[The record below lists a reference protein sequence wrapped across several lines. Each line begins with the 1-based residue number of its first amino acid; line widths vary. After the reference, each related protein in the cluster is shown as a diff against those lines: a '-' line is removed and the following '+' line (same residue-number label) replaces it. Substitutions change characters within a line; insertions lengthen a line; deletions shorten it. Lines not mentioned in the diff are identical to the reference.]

1 MKLIVPEKLKKGDLI
16 GVVAPASPII
26 GDNIEEIQNAKKI
39 IENLGYKVKFS
50 ENLFS
55 NSQNYSAS
63 AKEKAKDINE
73 MFKNSNIKMI
83 WCAKGGEN
91 SNSTFEYLDFDMIK
105 QNPKI
110 ICGYSDI
117 TSLTNIITQKTGLI
131 TYSSTNFKT
140 VATDETD
147 YSLKQVLK
155 RFVDGD
161 LQLGE
166 EADYRIIQKGNVEG
180 QLIGGNLSLTKALV
194 AGKYNI
200 DFTDKILFL
209 EELGL
214 ETCPALA
221 NNYLYYMKQ
230 NGVFDKIKGL
240 WIGNYE
246 HQTTS
251 AIEEVMSTK
260 EFLTYADK
268 YIGSSKVKGKC
279 MGSKGMASAKRIIP
293 ARITKKQQTDI
304 ENYSKEVFRV
314 LNLSGICRIDF
325 MIDKTDKKVYV
336 NEPNTIPGSLA
347 FYLWEP
353 IGKKYSKLLDEAITL
368 AIKDYKATSKKVFS
382 FESNILSNY
391 NGCKGL
397 KGLKGLKK

>member
-230 NGVFDKIKGL
+230 NGVFDKIKGI
-240 WIGNYE
+240 WVGNYDGSVALE
-246 HQTTS
+246 K
-251 AIEEVMSTK
+251 ILLDVLE
-260 EFLTYADK
+260 DK
-268 YIGSSKVKGKC
+268 YNFPIIKSNNFGHTERKTVIPVGAKAKIDTTKDTKIEILENLYIG
-279 MGSKGMASAKRIIP
+279 
-293 ARITKKQQTDI
+293 
-304 ENYSKEVFRV
+304 
-314 LNLSGICRIDF
+314 
-325 MIDKTDKKVYV
+325 
-336 NEPNTIPGSLA
+336 
-347 FYLWEP
+347 
-353 IGKKYSKLLDEAITL
+353 
-368 AIKDYKATSKKVFS
+368 
-382 FESNILSNY
+382 
-391 NGCKGL
+391 
-397 KGLKGLKK
+397 